1 MTDGHEHVE
10 PLTVAEAVE
19 NYVESELRDEAKYE
33 NRKPLDESGV
43 WSLHALAARIYA
55 QGWAD
60 GRRAADIHARG
71 QRNRNREVTG

>member
-1 MTDGHEHVE
+1 VNDHIE

-19 NYVESELRDEAKYE
+19 NYVESELHDEAKYE

-71 QRNRNREVTG
+71 QRLRLKDTEETP

>member
-1 MTDGHEHVE
+1 MNSDRELVE
-10 PLTVAEAVE
+10 PLTVAEVVE

-55 QGWAD
+55 QGWFD
-60 GRRAADIHARG
+60 GRRAADMHARG
-71 QRNRNREVTG
+71 QRLRLKEAE